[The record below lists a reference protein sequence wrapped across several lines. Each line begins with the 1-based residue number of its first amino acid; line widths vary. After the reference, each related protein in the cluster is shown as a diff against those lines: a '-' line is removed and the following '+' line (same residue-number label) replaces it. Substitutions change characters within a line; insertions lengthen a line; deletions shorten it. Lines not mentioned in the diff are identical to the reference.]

1 MHTLKRA
8 FYPLLYRIVVFM
20 GAFLLFVI
28 EPMIAKMLL
37 PKVGGS
43 PSVWNTCMVFFQAA
57 LLAGYAYAHWLS
69 DGYSAKTQAIV
80 QLLVVCL
87 PLIVLPIAVPEGW
100 IPPPRANP
108 VGWLLMLLVVSVG
121 LPFVVLSTCAPL
133 MQKWYVTS
141 SGGATR
147 DPYFLYSASN
157 AGSFLA
163 LLAYPAVVEP
173 FLGLHEQARF
183 WSIGYV
189 VWAVLLALAALR
201 LFTKREGDAPVEPS
215 SSALANGSAGA
226 SPSPRQ
232 RLRWIALAAVPSSY
246 FLGVTTFITS
256 DIAPVPLLWIAPLAI
271 YLLTFTIVFSRRP
284 IISHRRMVFALP
296 WAMLLIVL
304 FVLARPMTPA
314 PAIVAVHLV
323 GLFIAAMVCH
333 GELARTRPD
342 PRHLTQFYL
351 LISFGGVIGGLFNA
365 LVAPVIFNRAWEY
378 PLAIALVCFIAPSR
392 RLFRAKQT
400 GAIRKNSA
408 QDVILT
414 ILLPAITG
422 VIAWQSLNYAPY
434 LSDLAGAVI
443 FLVFLAPAFLI
454 AMAVAERPLRFSLAI
469 AAMLLVTIAHPGEH
483 GNTLLVRRS
492 FFGICQVQS
501 TPSNRFV
508 QFLHGRTLHGS
519 QLEDPTTRRPIAP
532 EIPLAYYTREGPI
545 GQVMRSLPQD
555 RSLSIGVVGLGVG
568 SMAAYARR
576 RMSMTFYEIDPLV
589 LDIAEHSGWF
599 TYLQG
604 ARDRGAVVSTVLG
617 DARQTLADAPAA
629 SFDLLVLDAFSGDA
643 IPVHLLTREA
653 VAMYLTK
660 LKPHGL
666 LAVHISNRFLEL
678 QPLISA
684 LATDAGWTC
693 YVRNDPMIDVTLA
706 MQGGVASKW
715 TVMAK
720 QREDLGVI
728 DDGRWTESQPK
739 AGDPLWTDDRSNLLS
754 TVKWHSDSP
763 F

>member
-1 MHTLKRA
+1 MPTLKSTFNA
-8 FYPLLYRIVVFM
+8 VLYLTTVFT

-37 PKVGGS
+37 PRVGGS
-43 PSVWNTCMVFFQAA
+43 PSVWNTCMVFFQGA

-69 DGYSAKTQAIV
+69 GRHSAKTQVIV

-87 PLIVLPIAVPEGW
+87 PLIVLPIAVPTGW
-100 IPPPRANP
+100 IPSPRANP
-108 VGWLLMLLVVSVG
+108 VGWLLVLLAISVG

-133 MQKWYVTS
+133 MQKWYARS
-141 SGGATR
+141 SGEASR

-163 LLAYPAVVEP
+163 LLAYPAMVEP
-173 FLGLHEQARF
+173 FLGLHEQATL
-183 WSIGYV
+183 WSIGYAA
-189 VWAVLLALAALR
+189 WAVLVGVCALR
-201 LFTKREGDAPVEPS
+201 LFATRRVVS
-215 SSALANGSAGA
+215 SLTIEDGSAGA
-226 SPSPRQ
+226 SPSRVQ

-256 DIAPVPLLWIAPLAI
+256 DIVPVPLLWIAPLAI

-314 PAIVAVHLV
+314 PAIVVVHLL
-323 GLFIAAMVCH
+323 GLFVAAMVCH
-333 GELARTRPD
+333 GELSRTRPNA
-342 PRHLTQFYL
+342 RHLTQFYL

-365 LVAPVIFNRAWEY
+365 LLAPLIFNRAWEY
-378 PLAIALVCFIAPSR
+378 PLAIVLVCLIAPSR
-392 RLFRAKQT
+392 RLFRPKRT
-400 GAIRKNSA
+400 GSIRKHPV
-408 QDVILT
+408 QDMALT
-414 ILLPAITG
+414 LALPTVAGI
-422 VIAWQSLNYAPY
+422 IAWQSLTYAPY

-443 FLVFLAPAFLI
+443 FLVFLAPAFLL
-454 AMAVAERPLRFSLAI
+454 AMAMAERPLRFSLAI
-469 AAMLLVTIAHPGEH
+469 AAMLLVTIAHPGEQA
-483 GNTLLVRRS
+483 NTLLVRRS

-519 QLEDPTTRRPIAP
+519 QLEDPTTLRPIAP

-545 GQVMRSLPQD
+545 GQVMRALPQD
-555 RSLSIGVVGLGVG
+555 RPLSVGVVGLGVG

-576 RMSMTFYEIDPLV
+576 GMSMTFYEIDPLV
-589 LDIAEHSGWF
+589 LDIAERSGWF
-599 TYLQG
+599 TYLAG
-604 ARDRGAVVSTVLG
+604 ARERGAVVRTVLG
-617 DARQTLADAPAA
+617 DARQTLVDAPPE
-629 SFDLLVLDAFSGDA
+629 SFDLLILDAFSGDA
-643 IPVHLLTREA
+643 VPVHLLTREA

-678 QPLISA
+678 QPLISS
-684 LATDAGWTC
+684 LAADAGWTC
-693 YVRNDPMIDVTLA
+693 YVRNDPMIDASLA

-720 QREDLGVI
+720 QRVDLGLI
-728 DDGRWTESQPK
+728 DDGRWTESLPK
-739 AGDPLWTDDRSNLLS
+739 PGDPLWTDDRSNLLS
-754 TVKWHSDSP
+754 TVKWRSD
-763 F
+763 